1 MLVQQTD
8 RAGDAEGSAHRRAI
22 SNCVDLVCTAG
33 AERLKKPSVWPA
45 PLSLSSDP
53 TSVPG
58 LGGLEVSACPGLEVG
73 HFQVVFV
80 ALSDQFGAVGE
91 EPGAYSLCPARW
103 EALAVSPHCQLLVL
117 SCAKLKPL
125 LIL

>member
-8 RAGDAEGSAHRRAI
+8 RAGDAEGLAHGRAV

-58 LGGLEVSACPGLEVG
+58 LGLEVSACPGLEVG

-80 ALSDQFGAVGE
+80 ALGDQFGAVAE
-91 EPGAYSLCPARW
+91 EPRAYSLCPVHW
-103 EALAVSPHCQLLVL
+103 EALAVSPNCQLLVL
-117 SCAKLKPL
+117 SWAKLKPL